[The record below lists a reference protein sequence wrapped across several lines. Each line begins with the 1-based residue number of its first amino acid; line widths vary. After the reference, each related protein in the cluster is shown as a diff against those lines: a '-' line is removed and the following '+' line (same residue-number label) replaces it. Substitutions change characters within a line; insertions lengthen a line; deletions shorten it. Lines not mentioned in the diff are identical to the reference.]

1 MAEEGQILAT
11 VMWWELHGA
20 DFELWNQRAGHK
32 SHYHHFLS
40 VGSWENNL
48 ISLCLCLF
56 ICKMG
61 HVLEPI
67 S

>member
-48 ISLCLCLF
+48 ISL
-56 ICKMG
+56 
-61 HVLEPI
+61 
-67 S
+67 